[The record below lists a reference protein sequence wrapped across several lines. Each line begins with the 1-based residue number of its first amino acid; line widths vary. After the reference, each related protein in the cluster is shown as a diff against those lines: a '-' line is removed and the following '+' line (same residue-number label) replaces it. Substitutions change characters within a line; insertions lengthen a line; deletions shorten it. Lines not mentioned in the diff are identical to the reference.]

1 MTVAPLLPDP
11 PARPPWVVLLPGE
24 PRLGPK
30 CVCMDEVPPRF
41 WLKNAISGWNIQTS
55 TQQFSIIII
64 LKQKRKKSLQLQC
77 VKTSLKIEVF
87 HINSGV
93 FQEVKIV
100 YM

>member
-11 PARPPWVVLLPGE
+11 PARPPWVLLPGE

-64 LKQKRKKSLQLQC
+64 LKQKRKKSLHLQC
-77 VKTSLKIEVF
+77 EKTSLKIEVF